1 MAQDDYSPIYVG
13 DTGAPFN
20 PVFVHR
26 DGSLVDLTGATIT
39 MKMVLQNHPTTIQV
53 CSGTWTIATP
63 ATSGQATYAYSTND
77 VATAGIWELY
87 ITITIGGKPIHAD
100 YKVLEILYAP

>member
-1 MAQDDYSPIYVG
+1 MAQDDFSPIYVG

-20 PVFVHR
+20 PIFVHG

-39 MKMVLQNHPTTIQV
+39 MKMVLQNNPASIQV

-63 ATSGQATYAYSTND
+63 ATSGQASYAYSAAD
-77 VATAGIWELY
+77 VATTGIWELY
-87 ITITIGGKPIHAD
+87 ITITINSKPIHAD
-100 YKVLEILYAP
+100 YKLLEILYAP